1 LPLSLL
7 SEEAFVQP
15 HRLAAFGLIKIPDRE
30 VFGRAVA
37 FCVEQEF
44 GKESDLAAREVEN
57 IFTDILERAKA
68 LDPVNTRKWF
78 DKLTALHLSGG
89 SLGIGCPDETT
100 VAFLRDNC
108 KSSFTRAAQQI
119 TGHLVAVSFDVDH
132 RKKSRRQSK
141 RSGPELKLH
150 PDYTFDSF
158 VVGPS
163 NRLAQASCVAVS
175 QSPGNTYNPLF
186 LYGSVGLGKTHLLH
200 AVCCEARQKF
210 DRAVI
215 QFLSCEDFVNRF
227 IRAIEK
233 GNLAGFQSQFR
244 TVDMLVI
251 DDIQFLR
258 EREQSQEEFFHTF
271 NVLYNNGK
279 QIILSADS
287 PPGKI
292 PSLEERL
299 ISRFNWGLVTRIDP
313 PSYETRVAIVQKKA
327 HLRGLSIC
335 DEITEYIARK
345 VHANIRELEGAL
357 TTIYAVATTTGEQI
371 TLELAQ
377 RALEGQISSAARH
390 ISITDIIEVVTSHFD
405 VRLADLQSKKRSQ
418 SITEPRQICMYL
430 ARNLTKHSLEEIG
443 GHLGGRDH
451 TTVMHACSKIGQAQS
466 SDPQM
471 HATLTELTEQ
481 ITQVPRA

>member
-1 LPLSLL
+1 
-7 SEEAFVQP
+7 
-15 HRLAAFGLIKIPDRE
+15 LAT
-30 VFGRAVA
+30 
-37 FCVEQEF
+37 
-44 GKESDLAAREVEN
+44 REVEN
-57 IFTDILERAKA
+57 IFADILERAKA
-68 LDPVNTRKWF
+68 VDPVNTRKWF
-78 DKLTALHLSGG
+78 EKLTVLHLNGG
-89 SLGIGCPDETT
+89 SLEIGCPDEATLQ
-100 VAFLRDNC
+100 FLRDNC

-119 TGHLVAVSFDVDH
+119 TGHLVTVDFNVEQ
-132 RKKSRRQSK
+132 RKRLLRRSRRRES
-141 RSGPELKLH
+141 ELRLH
-150 PDYTFDSF
+150 PDYTFDNF

-186 LYGSVGLGKTHLLH
+186 LYGNSGLGKTHLLY
-200 AVCCEARQKF
+200 AVCCEAKQKS
-210 DRAVI
+210 DKAVI

-227 IRAIEK
+227 IRAIEE
-233 GNLAGFQSQFR
+233 GNLASFQNQFR
-244 TVDMLVI
+244 AVDMLVI
-251 DDIQFLR
+251 DDVQFLR

-271 NVLYNNGK
+271 NTLYSNGK

-313 PSYETRVAIVQKKA
+313 PSYETRVAIIQKKA

-335 DEITEYIARK
+335 DEIAEYIARK

-357 TTIYAVATTTGEQI
+357 TTIYAVATTTGKQI

-377 RALEGQISSAARH
+377 RALEGQIESAARH
-390 ISITDIIEVVTSHFD
+390 ISITDIIEVVTNHFD

-451 TTVMHACSKIGQAQS
+451 TTVMHACSKIGETKS
-466 SDPQM
+466 CDPKM
-471 HATLTELTEQ
+471 DALLGELTRR
-481 ITQVPRA
+481 ITYAPQR